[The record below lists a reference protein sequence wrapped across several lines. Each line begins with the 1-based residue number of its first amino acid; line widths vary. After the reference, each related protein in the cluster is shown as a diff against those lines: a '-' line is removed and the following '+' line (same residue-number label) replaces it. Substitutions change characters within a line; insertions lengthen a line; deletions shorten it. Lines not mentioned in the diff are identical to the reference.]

1 MDINSIFKL
10 SSSDEAGGYYFD
22 DRVSAEQAQIVIV
35 SAPWSVTVDYGRGAA
50 YAPDAILDASARIG
64 LYDAASGLSLAGKVA
79 TAEAD
84 YDILEL
90 SEQLGSDA
98 QKVVS
103 HVEDGGSITGE
114 YFARK
119 LARVNG
125 GAKRMHA
132 SVQSQVE
139 RWASEGKIVG
149 VVGGEHSVSFGAV
162 KAMSRRYEGL
172 GVLMIDAHCDLRGEG
187 RIFDYSHDS
196 VARNII
202 DELPQV
208 AKIVEV
214 GVRDFSEEE
223 VNFAAKSDR
232 LRLFM
237 HEHIMAERYR
247 GKLWATQ
254 CAEIVAQLPQTVYVS
269 LDVDAL
275 TIESCPSTCR
285 PVPGGIAFNEVVYL
299 LNAVVDSGRK
309 IVGFD
314 ITEVVPKI
322 EYTHDATVGARM
334 LVKMC
339 GAALKGKTK
348 R

>member
-1 MDINSIFKL
+1 MDINNIFNF
-10 SSSDEAGGYYFD
+10 SSNDEAGGYYFD
-22 DRVSAEQAQIVIV
+22 ERVSADEAPIVLV

-64 LYDAASGLSLAGKVA
+64 LYDAASGISLAGKVA

-98 QKVVS
+98 HKLVS
-103 HVEDGGSITGE
+103 HVEDGGSLTSE

-119 LARVNG
+119 LSRVNG

-132 SVQSQVE
+132 SVMRQVE
-139 RWASEGKIVG
+139 QWLAKDKIVG
-149 VVGGEHSVSFGAV
+149 VVGGEHSVSYGAV
-162 KAMSRRYEGL
+162 KAMARHYEGM
-172 GVLMIDAHCDLRGEG
+172 GMLMIDAHCDLRGEE

-196 VARNII
+196 VVRNIV
-202 DELPQV
+202 DEVPQV
-208 AKIVEV
+208 SKIVAV

-223 VNFAAKSDR
+223 VLFASEHER
-232 LRLFM
+232 ITLFM
-237 HEHIMAERYR
+237 HEHIVAERYC
-247 GKLWATQ
+247 GKTWAQQ
-254 CAEIVAQLPQTVYVS
+254 CAEIVEQLPQNVYVS

-275 TIESCPSTCR
+275 TIESCPSTSR
-285 PVPGGIAFNEVVYL
+285 PVPGGITFNEVAYL
-299 LNAVVDSGRK
+299 LNMVADSGRS

-339 GAALKGKTK
+339 GAALKGKLK
-348 R
+348 K